1 MIILE
6 KRRKTDPPAVLSSDG
21 PIPDGMQ
28 NVPRIL
34 AVVGSLREQSLNR
47 QLAVLAGQALGNRAV
62 FEVLDYR
69 DIPLFDQDE
78 EFPAPAAVA
87 RVRRQVLEADALWFF
102 SPEYNHF
109 FPGVLKNL
117 VDWLSRPPAPD
128 EPPVLVGKPAALSG
142 ISPGQ
147 GATLQAQDHLVTL
160 LSFLDVRLMN
170 VPRLAIP
177 RAAEQL
183 TDGKLI
189 LRDSAPYLQRQADAF
204 LAFITQEQRP

>member
-1 MIILE
+1 M
-6 KRRKTDPPAVLSSDG
+6 TDPSAVLSSGG
-21 PIPDGMQ
+21 PLHDSMQ
-28 NVPRIL
+28 STPRIL

-47 QLAVLAGQALGNRAV
+47 QLAVLAGQALGDRAV
-62 FEVLDYR
+62 FEILDYR
-69 DIPLFDQDE
+69 DVPLFDQDE

-87 RVRRQVLEADALWFF
+87 RVRRQVLQADGLWFF

-117 VDWLSRPPAPD
+117 VDWLSRPPAPG
-128 EPPVLVGKPAALSG
+128 EPQVLAGKPAALSG

-170 VPRLAIP
+170 APRLAIP

-204 LAFITQEQRP
+204 LAFIAREQRP

>member
-1 MIILE
+1 
-6 KRRKTDPPAVLSSDG
+6 
-21 PIPDGMQ
+21 MQ

-117 VDWLSRPPAPD
+117 VDWLSRPPAP
-128 EPPVLVGKPAALSG
+128 
-142 ISPGQ
+142 
-147 GATLQAQDHLVTL
+147 
-160 LSFLDVRLMN
+160 
-170 VPRLAIP
+170 
-177 RAAEQL
+177 
-183 TDGKLI
+183 
-189 LRDSAPYLQRQADAF
+189 
-204 LAFITQEQRP
+204 